1 MGYWFENPTLKA
13 LAPLALSTSI
23 KGLTTIFNTPKLFI
37 GSNVFPEGPVVGP
50 STMDSLLPR
59 CLKKRAFVVTDEFSK
74 RFANKA
80 AHFLESGGFK
90 VELWA
95 GCQPEAPMEVVVEC
109 AKAVK
114 DFEPD
119 LIMAVGG
126 GSVIDSAKA
135 AWILYERPDITD
147 LGMISPLDKLNL
159 RGKAVLA
166 AVPTTSGT
174 GSECTGAAV
183 LHDTAAHR
191 KIPIAHDELVPDFA
205 VLVPEFT
212 VTMPPKLT
220 AGTGLDVLAHAM
232 DAVTT
237 PAGNEFT
244 EPLALKAIEM
254 VFQWLPRAYKNG
266 QDREARH
273 RMIMAASIAGVAFGM
288 SGCHLTH
295 SFGHSLGAVFNLHH
309 GLAVGFFI
317 PHSLQFCSKVTDK
330 HLLTC
335 KALNIE
341 AKDAK
346 DGLVKLVSRVRSFLT
361 ELGVSLTLKDM
372 GIPWGEFKAKLD
384 QLVEFAYGDVDC
396 YLSPR
401 PITKAQ
407 CAQILQYAY
416 DGRDIDF

>member
-80 AHFLESGGFK
+80 AQFLESGGFK

-212 VTMPPKLT
+212 VSMPPKLT

-254 VFQWLPRAYKNG
+254 VFRWLPRAYKNG

-335 KALNIE
+335 KALSIE

>member
-23 KGLTTIFNTPKLFI
+23 KGLTTIFNTPKMFI

-50 STMDSLLPR
+50 STMDSIAPR
-59 CLKKRAFVVTDEFSK
+59 CPKKKAFIVTDDFSK
-74 RFANKA
+74 RFASKA
-80 AHFLESGGFK
+80 ARFLESGGFK
-90 VELWA
+90 VEVWA
-95 GCQPEAPMEVVVEC
+95 KCQPEAPMGIVTEC
-109 AKAVK
+109 AQAIKE
-114 DFEPD
+114 FEPD

-126 GSVIDSAKA
+126 GSIMDSAKA

-159 RGKAVLA
+159 RRKALLA
-166 AVPTTSGT
+166 AVPTTAGT

-183 LHDTAAHR
+183 LHDMAAHR

-205 VLVPEFT
+205 ILVPEFT
-212 VTMPPKLT
+212 MSMPPKLT

-273 RMIMAASIAGVAFGM
+273 RMLIAASIAGVAFGM

-309 GLAVGFFI
+309 GLTVGFFL
-317 PHSLQFCSKVTDK
+317 PHTLQFCSKVTDK
-330 HLLTC
+330 HLLIC
-335 KALNIE
+335 KTMDIE
-341 AKDAK
+341 AKDAA
-346 DGLVKLVSRVRSFLT
+346 DGLDKLVSRVRSFLT
-361 ELGVSLTLKDM
+361 ELEVPLNLKDM
-372 GIPWGEFKAKLD
+372 GISRGDFEAQFAKL
-384 QLVEFAYGDVDC
+384 VEYAHGDVDC

-407 CAQILQYAY
+407 CAQVFKYAY

>member
-1 MGYWFENPTLKA
+1 MPYWFENPTLKA

-23 KGLTTIFNTPKLFI
+23 KGLTTIFNTPKMFI

-50 STMDSLLPR
+50 STMDSIALRCPR
-59 CLKKRAFVVTDEFSK
+59 KKAFIVTDEFSK
-74 RFANKA
+74 RFASKA
-80 AHFLESGGFK
+80 ARFLESGGFK
-90 VELWA
+90 VETWA
-95 GCQPEAPMEVVVEC
+95 RCQPEAPVEVVTEC
-109 AKAVK
+109 AQAIKG
-114 DFEPD
+114 FEPD

-126 GSVIDSAKA
+126 GSVMDSAKG
-135 AWILYERPDITD
+135 AWILYERPDIAD
-147 LGMISPLDKLNL
+147 LRMISPLDKLNL
-159 RGKAVLA
+159 RRKALLA
-166 AVPTTSGT
+166 AVPTTAGT

-183 LHDTAAHR
+183 LHDTEVHR

-205 VLVPEFT
+205 ILVPEFT
-212 VTMPPKLT
+212 MTMPPKLT

-244 EPLALKAIEM
+244 EPLALQAIEM
-254 VFQWLPRAYKNG
+254 VFKWLPRAYKNG

-273 RMIMAASIAGVAFGM
+273 RMVLAASIAGVAFGM

-295 SFGHSLGAVFNLHH
+295 SFGHSLGAVFNVHH

-317 PHSLQFCSKVTDK
+317 PHTLQFCSKVTDK

-335 KALNIE
+335 RALNVE
-341 AKDAK
+341 ARGAE
-346 DGLVKLVSRVRSFLT
+346 DGLVKLVNLVRSFLND
-361 ELGVSLTLKDM
+361 LGVGLTLKDM
-372 GIPWGEFKAKLD
+372 GILRGDFEAKLD
-384 QLVEFAYGDVDC
+384 KLVEYAYGDVDC

-401 PITKAQ
+401 PITAAQ
-407 CAQILQYAY
+407 CAQVFRYAY

>member
-80 AHFLESGGFK
+80 AQFLESGGFK

-335 KALNIE
+335 KALSIE

>member
-1 MGYWFENPTLKA
+1 MPYWFENPTLKA

-23 KGLTTIFNTPKLFI
+23 KGLTTIFNTPKMFI

-50 STMDSLLPR
+50 STMDSIALR
-59 CLKKRAFVVTDEFSK
+59 CPKKKAFIVTDEFSK

-80 AHFLESGGFK
+80 ARFLESGGFK
-90 VELWA
+90 VEMWTR
-95 GCQPEAPMEVVVEC
+95 CQPEAPIEVVTEC
-109 AKAVK
+109 AQAVK
-114 DFEPD
+114 GFEPD

-126 GSVIDSAKA
+126 GSVMDSAKG
-135 AWILYERPDITD
+135 AWILYERPDIAD
-147 LGMISPLDKLNL
+147 LRMISPLDKLNL
-159 RGKAVLA
+159 RRKALLA
-166 AVPTTSGT
+166 AVPTTAGT

-183 LHDTAAHR
+183 LHDTAVHR

-205 VLVPEFT
+205 ILVPEFT
-212 VTMPPKLT
+212 MTMPPKLT

-244 EPLALKAIEM
+244 EPLALQAIEM
-254 VFQWLPRAYKNG
+254 VFKWLPRAYKNG

-273 RMIMAASIAGVAFGM
+273 RMLLAASIAGVAFGM

-309 GLAVGFFI
+309 GMAVGFFI
-317 PHSLQFCSKVTDK
+317 PHTLQFCSKVTDK

-335 KALNIE
+335 RALNVE
-341 AKDAK
+341 AGDAE
-346 DGLVKLVSRVRSFLT
+346 DGLVKLVNLVRSFLND
-361 ELGVSLTLKDM
+361 LGVALALKDM
-372 GIPWGEFKAKLD
+372 GILRRDFEAKLD
-384 QLVEFAYGDVDC
+384 KLVEYAYGDVDC

-401 PITKAQ
+401 PITAAQ
-407 CAQILQYAY
+407 CAQVFRYAY

>member
-59 CLKKRAFVVTDEFSK
+59 CPNKRAFIVTDEFSK

-80 AHFLESGGFK
+80 ARFLESGGFK

-335 KALNIE
+335 KALSIE

>member
-80 AHFLESGGFK
+80 AQFLESGGFK

-335 KALNIE
+335 KALSIE

-407 CAQILQYAY
+407 CAQVFQYAY

>member
-1 MGYWFENPTLKA
+1 MAYWFENPTLKA

-23 KGLTTIFNTPKLFI
+23 KGLTTIINIPTLFI

-50 STMDSLLPR
+50 STMDTLGNR
-59 CLKKRAFVVTDEFSK
+59 CTKKRAFIVTDEFSNK
-74 RFANKA
+74 FAGKA
-80 AHFLESGGFK
+80 ARFLQSGGFN
-90 VELWA
+90 VEIWPKCL
-95 GCQPEAPMEVVVEC
+95 PEAPMEVVAEC
-109 AKAVK
+109 AKAMK
-114 DFEPD
+114 AYEPD

-126 GSVIDSAKA
+126 GSVMDSAKA
-135 AWILYERPDITD
+135 AWVLYERPDITE

-159 RGKAVLA
+159 RKKALLA

-183 LHDTAAHR
+183 VHDTAAHR
-191 KIPIAHDELVPDFA
+191 KIPLANAELVPDFA

-212 VTMPPKLT
+212 FSMPPKLT

-237 PAGNEFT
+237 PAANEIT
-244 EPLALKAIEM
+244 EPMALKAIEM
-254 VFQWLPRAYKNG
+254 TFQWLPRAYKNG

-273 RMIMAASIAGVAFGM
+273 RMILAASIAGVAFGM

-309 GLAVGFFI
+309 GMCVGFFL
-317 PHSLQFCSKVTDK
+317 PQTLQFCSPVTDK
-330 HLLTC
+330 HLLICRT
-335 KALNIE
+335 LGIE
-341 AKDAK
+341 AKDAQK
-346 DGLVKLVSRVRSFLT
+346 GLVKLVARVRSFLT
-361 ELGVSLTLKDM
+361 ELGVPLTLKEL
-372 GIPWGEFKAKLD
+372 GISRADFDAQFEKL
-384 QLVEFAYGDVDC
+384 VKFAHEDVDC

-401 PITKAQ
+401 PITAAQ
-407 CAQILQYAY
+407 CAQVFRYAY

>member
-59 CLKKRAFVVTDEFSK
+59 CLKKRAFIVTDEFSK

-80 AHFLESGGFK
+80 AQFLESGGFK

-335 KALNIE
+335 KALSIE

>member
-346 DGLVKLVSRVRSFLT
+346 DGLGKLVSRVRSFLT

>member
-59 CLKKRAFVVTDEFSK
+59 CPNKRAFIVTDEFSK

-80 AHFLESGGFK
+80 AQFLESGGFK

-335 KALNIE
+335 KALSIE